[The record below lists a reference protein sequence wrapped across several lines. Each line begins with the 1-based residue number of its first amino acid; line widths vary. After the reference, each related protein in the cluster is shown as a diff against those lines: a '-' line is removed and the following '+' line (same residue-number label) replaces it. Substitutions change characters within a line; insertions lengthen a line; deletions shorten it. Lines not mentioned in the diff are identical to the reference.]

1 MAGHAAAACKAPPP
15 AITADMAAVAC
26 KAAPPGHAAAA
37 SSACMAGVPCL
48 RLHRWAPEQAK
59 ALSQEVVQP
68 KQESA
73 YLYISRES
81 AYYDG
86 ESLPTIT
93 YPCKSLPTYT
103 MTAPPT
109 NMNQGGCPMKAI
121 PKELPAGYKAAAGKR
136 PPPIFPPDDR
146 PRAPAATLAAVD
158 EPPAA
163 PPPPFPQMQ

>member
-1 MAGHAAAACKAPPP
+1 MLPRRARL
-15 AITADMAAVAC
+15 
-26 KAAPPGHAAAA
+26 
-37 SSACMAGVPCL
+37 L
-48 RLHRWAPEQAK
+48 RLRLVISGVVMLSCRTRLLRLVSLRCRVQGCSARLLRLIWFNQSRQRLSAK
-59 ALSQEVVQP
+59 KWFNQSR
-68 KQESA
+68 
-73 YLYISRES
+73 YRSRES

-86 ESLPTIT
+86 ESFPTIT

-121 PKELPAGYKAAAGKR
+121 PKELPAGYKAAAGKS
-136 PPPIFPPDDR
+136 PPPIFPPDYR